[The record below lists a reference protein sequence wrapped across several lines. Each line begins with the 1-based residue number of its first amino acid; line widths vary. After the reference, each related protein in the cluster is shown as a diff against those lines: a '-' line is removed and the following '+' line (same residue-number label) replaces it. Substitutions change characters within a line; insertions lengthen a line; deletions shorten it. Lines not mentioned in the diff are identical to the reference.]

1 MEQNVNLKMKT
12 KKTRNSPSSPK
23 SRGGFSPSPRL
34 RRTAAQSNG
43 GGLPIAAAK
52 TTYAAIRKRAKA
64 LEKETVRFLADL
76 VRTQSFSSK
85 EKNVIGVIKKEM
97 RKIGFDGIRIDGLG
111 NIIGRMGRGKRAIA
125 FDGHVDTVYPGDLSQ
140 WDFDP
145 FTPFVRNGKI
155 WGRGTVDQKGGV
167 ATMIHAGRVIKEL
180 GLNDQF
186 TIYFT
191 ATVMEEDCDGL
202 CWQYLLDAEKLKPE
216 LVVITEPTNLNIYRG
231 HRGRMEIRVE
241 VKGRSCH
248 GSAPERGDNAIYK
261 ISRVALEIEK
271 LNQRLKGDPFL
282 GKGTVTIS
290 EVKSSS
296 PSLCAVADEAGIH
309 LDRRLTDGETK
320 ESAVAEVK
328 DAARRAGCPDAKVY
342 VLRYAEA
349 AYTGKVYPTE
359 KYYPT
364 WALDKK
370 SPWLKN
376 AVESYAGVLGRQPL
390 VDKWTFS
397 TNGIATAGM
406 KGIPTFGLG
415 PGNEVY
421 AHAANEACPVS
432 HLSDAV
438 AFYAAFVA
446 RLNGKV

>member
-1 MEQNVNLKMKT
+1 MKT
-12 KKTRNSPSSPK
+12 K
-23 SRGGFSPSPRL
+23 
-34 RRTAAQSNG
+34 
-43 GGLPIAAAK
+43 AK
-52 TTYAAIRKRAKA
+52 TPTTPPAAISYEAIRRRAK
-64 LEKETVRFLADL
+64 EMEGDTVRFLSDL

-85 EKNVIGVIKKEM
+85 ERNVIAVIEREM
-97 RKIGFDGIRIDGLG
+97 KQIGFDEIRIDGLG
-111 NIIGRMGRGKRAIA
+111 NILGRIGSGPRVMA

-140 WDFDP
+140 WTFDP
-145 FTPFVRNGKI
+145 FDPKVVDGKI
-155 WGRGTVDQKGGV
+155 RGRGTVDQKGGV
-167 ATMIHAGRVIKEL
+167 ATMIHAGRIIKEL

-191 ATVMEEDCDGL
+191 GTVMEEDCDGL
-202 CWQYLLDAEKLKPE
+202 CWQFILNEDGIKPE

-261 ISRVALEIEK
+261 IARIALEIEK
-271 LNQRLKGDPFL
+271 LNGRLRNDPFL

-309 LDRRLTDGETK
+309 LDRRLTAGETK
-320 ESAVAEVK
+320 ESAIAEVQ
-328 DAARRAGCPDAKVY
+328 AAASAAGYPDAKVY
-342 VLRYAEA
+342 VLNYEEA

-364 WALDKK
+364 WALEES
-370 SPWLKN
+370 SPYLKG
-376 AVESYAGVLGRQPL
+376 AVEAYSGVLGKAPF

-406 KGIPTFGLG
+406 KGIPTLGLG

-421 AHAANEACPVS
+421 AHAANEACPVE
-432 HLSDAV
+432 HLSAAV
-438 AFYAAFVA
+438 SFYAALVA
-446 RLNGKV
+446 KLNGKV